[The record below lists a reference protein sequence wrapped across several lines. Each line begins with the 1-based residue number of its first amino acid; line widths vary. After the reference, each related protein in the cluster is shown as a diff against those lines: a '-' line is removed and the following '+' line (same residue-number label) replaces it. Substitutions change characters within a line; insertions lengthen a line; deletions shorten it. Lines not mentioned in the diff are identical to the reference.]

1 MQETTR
7 YNLTIGGK
15 SVPTSDHF
23 EVRNPSTGEVVG
35 LAPKA
40 SAADLDH
47 AVDAARDRV
56 RELVEDLAGRAQEAL
71 PRGRAEARRSIP
83 KRSRA

>member
-1 MQETTR
+1 MQETPR

-15 SVPTSDHF
+15 SVPTKDHF

-40 SAADLDH
+40 TS
-47 AVDAARDRV
+47 
-56 RELVEDLAGRAQEAL
+56 
-71 PRGRAEARRSIP
+71 
-83 KRSRA
+83 